1 MRGKP
6 SWPLVSALLFL
17 GLSPDEVARHLGLRS
32 LTFWRARTGGVV
44 RAEDVPSWAWKR
56 AAGWVGEERKGVAAF
71 DLFGSDDKAMIANLG
86 MLAVKRSWQILE
98 LTSVPYSLEETFLAL
113 TATEADRKGGAA

>member
-56 AAGWVGEERKGVAAF
+56 AAGWVGEERKGVALAEMH
-71 DLFGSDDKAMIANLG
+71 KARARG
-86 MLAVKRSWQILE
+86 ALA
-98 LTSVPYSLEETFLAL
+98 TY
-113 TATEADRKGGAA
+113 AARAVRQEVLNHGQ